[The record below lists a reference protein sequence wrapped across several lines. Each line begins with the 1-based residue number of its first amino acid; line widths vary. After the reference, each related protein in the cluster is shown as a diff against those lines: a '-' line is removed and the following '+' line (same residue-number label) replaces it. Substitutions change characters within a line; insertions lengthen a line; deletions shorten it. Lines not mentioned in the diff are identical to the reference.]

1 MKQKDDPEVAP
12 WIARRDEDLEMMAV
26 ALEHAPRL
34 RDAIAFHAQQA
45 AEKSMKAL
53 LAAAG
58 VEPPHVHDLV
68 FLLEEIEK
76 VLPVASIS
84 PRDCQFL
91 TPFATMA
98 RYPQKNRPLPARGSC
113 PCGVQEDSLCGR
125 RDHRGWVMGEW

>member
-1 MKQKDDPEVAP
+1 MKPKDDPDVAP
-12 WIARRDEDLEMMAV
+12 WIAKRDEDLEMMAV

-53 LAAAG
+53 LAATG

-68 FLLEEIEK
+68 FLLEEIQK

-84 PRDCQFL
+84 ARDCQFL

-98 RYPQKNRPLPARGSC
+98 RYPRRIDLSPPVEAAPAACRRIVSA
-113 PCGVQEDSLCGR
+113 VDSIIEAG
-125 RDHRGWVMGEW
+125 